1 MNRRTLMAVL
11 AVVALGF
18 VMGSTAEAGGGGGAK
33 KNATIKVNNGQLA
46 GNMDMAV
53 ICLPTN
59 QVPNPA
65 WQTNPAQF
73 TAAGGKTVSAGA
85 TIPFTLAPGW
95 GNVWVIS
102 PALGGPFVVSA
113 PFSTSA
119 GKTYTYLINGTDKAP
134 TIK

>member
-33 KNATIKVNNGQLA
+33 KNATIKVNNGQAA
-46 GNMDMAV
+46 GNVDMAV
-53 ICLPTN
+53 ICLPNN
-59 QVPNPA
+59 QQPNPA
-65 WQTNPAQF
+65 WTAAQF
-73 TAAGGKTVSAGA
+73 LAAGGKTISPGDTVS
-85 TIPFTLAPGW
+85 FTRAPGW
-95 GNVWVIS
+95 GKVWVIS
-102 PALGGPFVVSA
+102 NAAGGPFVASA

-119 GKTYTYLINGTDKAP
+119 GKTYTYLINGTDAAP